1 VPLLIHEGM
10 SLGELRRMAE
20 REEKEVHRKEEALDE
35 NSPEDSSA
43 PRGESAE

>member
-1 VPLLIHEGM
+1 M

-20 REEKEVHRKEEALDE
+20 REKKEVHRKEEALDE